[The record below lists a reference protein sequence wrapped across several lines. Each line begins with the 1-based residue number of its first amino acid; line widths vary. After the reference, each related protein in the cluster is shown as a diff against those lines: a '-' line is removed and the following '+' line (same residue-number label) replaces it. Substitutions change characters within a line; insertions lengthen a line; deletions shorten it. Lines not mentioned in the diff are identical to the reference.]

1 VVDKLGKEANNGRIK
16 ITLNENGGGFMFIF
30 SSGNQESF
38 YEMQDKINRK
48 LRSLRRLGLVLAAV
62 LVVLGIVLLFCP
74 QSVVLWIERGIA
86 VILGL
91 VGIVEIL
98 DYLSTSA
105 LFRQSLT
112 IVRGL
117 FDLLIAVLLLRADAE
132 MVITVF
138 AVLLGVSAIVIGIHK
153 LDYAMKLNYFR
164 VEGSGM
170 AIAGGVLSVIA
181 GICFLIS
188 PLSSAI
194 VLTTLIAAYC
204 ILGGIAL
211 FIEMLSFKNR

>member
-1 VVDKLGKEANNGRIK
+1 
-16 ITLNENGGGFMFIF
+16 MFIYN
-30 SSGNQESF
+30 SGQQESF
-38 YEMQDKINRK
+38 YEMQNKINRK
-48 LRSLRRLGLVLAAV
+48 LRSLRRLGLGLAAALV
-62 LVVLGIVLLFCP
+62 LLGIALLLCP
-74 QSVVLWIERGIA
+74 QSIVLWIERGIA

-91 VGIVEIL
+91 VGILEIV
-98 DYLSTSA
+98 DYLSTST

-117 FDLLIAVLLLRADAE
+117 LDLVIAVLLLRADAAQ
-132 MVITVF
+132 VISMLSF
-138 AVLLGVSAIVIGIHK
+138 ILGISVLLIGIHK
-153 LDYAMKLNYFR
+153 LDYAMKLNYFH
-164 VEGSGM
+164 VAGSGM
-170 AIAGGVLSVIA
+170 AILGGLLSILA
-181 GICFLIS
+181 GIGFLIS

>member
-1 VVDKLGKEANNGRIK
+1 MKCRIK
-16 ITLNENGGGFMFIF
+16 STVN
-30 SSGNQESF
+30 
-38 YEMQDKINRK
+38 Y
-48 LRSLRRLGLVLAAV
+48 RSLRRMGLGLAAA
-62 LVVLGIVLLFCP
+62 LVVLGIALLFCP

-164 VEGSGM
+164 GRGFRHGD
-170 AIAGGVLSVIA
+170 GGRRAFGDRGNLLSDQSVKLGDRA
-181 GICFLIS
+181 DDADCGILYTGRHRVVCRNAFL
-188 PLSSAI
+188 
-194 VLTTLIAAYC
+194 
-204 ILGGIAL
+204 
-211 FIEMLSFKNR
+211 

>member
-1 VVDKLGKEANNGRIK
+1 
-16 ITLNENGGGFMFIF
+16 MFIYN
-30 SSGNQESF
+30 SGQQESF
-38 YEMQDKINRK
+38 YEMQNKINRK
-48 LRSLRRLGLVLAAV
+48 LQSLRRLGLGLTAALVL
-62 LVVLGIVLLFCP
+62 LGIALLLCP
-74 QSVVLWIERGIA
+74 QSIVLWIERGIA

-91 VGIVEIL
+91 VGILEIV
-98 DYLSTSA
+98 DYLSTST

-117 FDLLIAVLLLRADAE
+117 LDLLIAVLLLRADAAQ
-132 MVITVF
+132 VITMLSF
-138 AVLLGVSAIVIGIHK
+138 ILGISALLIGIHK
-153 LDYAMKLNYFR
+153 LDYAMKLNYFH
-164 VEGSGM
+164 VAGSGM
-170 AIAGGVLSVIA
+170 AILGGLLSILA
-181 GICFLIS
+181 GIGFLIS

>member
-1 VVDKLGKEANNGRIK
+1 
-16 ITLNENGGGFMFIF
+16 MFIF

-48 LRSLRRLGLVLAAV
+48 LRSLRRLGLVLAVA

-188 PLSSAI
+188 PLNSAI

-211 FIEMLSFKNR
+211 FIEMLSFRNR

>member
-1 VVDKLGKEANNGRIK
+1 MAAA
-16 ITLNENGGGFMFIF
+16 
-30 SSGNQESF
+30 
-38 YEMQDKINRK
+38 
-48 LRSLRRLGLVLAAV
+48 LVL
-62 LVVLGIVLLFCP
+62 LGIALLLCP
-74 QSVVLWIERGIA
+74 QSIVLWIERGIA

-91 VGIVEIL
+91 VGILEIV
-98 DYLSTSA
+98 DYLSTST

-117 FDLLIAVLLLRADAE
+117 LDLVIAVLLLRADAAQ
-132 MVITVF
+132 VITMLSF
-138 AVLLGVSAIVIGIHK
+138 ILGISALLIGIHK
-153 LDYAMKLNYFR
+153 LDYAMKLNYFH
-164 VEGSGM
+164 VAGSGM
-170 AIAGGVLSVIA
+170 AILGGLLSILA
-181 GICFLIS
+181 GIGFLIS

>member
-1 VVDKLGKEANNGRIK
+1 
-16 ITLNENGGGFMFIF
+16 MFIF

-38 YEMQDKINRK
+38 CEMQDKINRK
-48 LRSLRRLGLVLAAV
+48 LRSLRRLGLVLAVA

>member
-1 VVDKLGKEANNGRIK
+1 
-16 ITLNENGGGFMFIF
+16 MFIF
-30 SSGNQESF
+30 SSGSQASF
-38 YEMQDKINRK
+38 YEMQNKINRK
-48 LRSLRRLGLVLAAV
+48 LRSLRRMGLGLAAA

-170 AIAGGVLSVIA
+170 AMAGGVLSVIA

-211 FIEMLSFKNR
+211 FVEMLSFKNR

>member
-1 VVDKLGKEANNGRIK
+1 
-16 ITLNENGGGFMFIF
+16 MFIF

-48 LRSLRRLGLVLAAV
+48 LRSLRRLGLVLAVA
-62 LVVLGIVLLFCP
+62 LVVLSIVLLFCP

>member
-1 VVDKLGKEANNGRIK
+1 
-16 ITLNENGGGFMFIF
+16 MFIYN
-30 SSGNQESF
+30 SGQQESF
-38 YEMQDKINRK
+38 YEMQNKINRK
-48 LRSLRRLGLVLAAV
+48 LRSLRRLGLAAALVL
-62 LVVLGIVLLFCP
+62 LGIALLLCP
-74 QSVVLWIERGIA
+74 QSIVLWIERGIA

-91 VGIVEIL
+91 VGILEIV
-98 DYLSTSA
+98 DYLSTST

-117 FDLLIAVLLLRADAE
+117 LDLVIAVLLLRADAAQ
-132 MVITVF
+132 VITMLSF
-138 AVLLGVSAIVIGIHK
+138 ILGISALLIGIHK
-153 LDYAMKLNYFR
+153 LDYAMKLNYFH
-164 VEGSGM
+164 VAGSGM
-170 AIAGGVLSVIA
+170 AILGGLLSILA
-181 GICFLIS
+181 GIGFLIS

>member
-1 VVDKLGKEANNGRIK
+1 
-16 ITLNENGGGFMFIF
+16 MFIF
-30 SSGNQESF
+30 SSGSQESF
-38 YEMQDKINRK
+38 YEMQNKINRK
-48 LRSLRRLGLVLAAV
+48 LRSLRRMGLGLAAA
-62 LVVLGIVLLFCP
+62 LVVLGIALLFCP

-170 AIAGGVLSVIA
+170 AMAGGVLSVIA

-211 FIEMLSFKNR
+211 YIEMLSFRNR

>member
-1 VVDKLGKEANNGRIK
+1 
-16 ITLNENGGGFMFIF
+16 MFIYN
-30 SSGNQESF
+30 SGQQESF
-38 YEMQDKINRK
+38 YEMQNKINRK
-48 LRSLRRLGLVLAAV
+48 LRSLCRLGLGLAAALV
-62 LVVLGIVLLFCP
+62 LLGIALLLCP
-74 QSVVLWIERGIA
+74 QSIVLWIERGIA

-91 VGIVEIL
+91 VGILEIV
-98 DYLSTSA
+98 DYLSTST

-117 FDLLIAVLLLRADAE
+117 LDLVIAVLFLRADAAQ
-132 MVITVF
+132 VITMLSF
-138 AVLLGVSAIVIGIHK
+138 ILGISALLIGIHK
-153 LDYAMKLNYFR
+153 LDYAMKLNYFH
-164 VEGSGM
+164 VAGSGM
-170 AIAGGVLSVIA
+170 AILGGLLSILA
-181 GICFLIS
+181 GIGFLIS

>member
-1 VVDKLGKEANNGRIK
+1 
-16 ITLNENGGGFMFIF
+16 MFIF

-48 LRSLRRLGLVLAAV
+48 LRSLRRLGLVLAVA

-164 VEGSGM
+164 VEGFP
-170 AIAGGVLSVIA
+170 AWRRRRRAFGVAAFVFCQSVKLGDRA
-181 GICFLIS
+181 DDADCGILYTGRHRVVYRNAFL
-188 PLSSAI
+188 
-194 VLTTLIAAYC
+194 
-204 ILGGIAL
+204 
-211 FIEMLSFKNR
+211 

>member
-1 VVDKLGKEANNGRIK
+1 MR
-16 ITLNENGGGFMFIF
+16 
-30 SSGNQESF
+30 SF
-38 YEMQDKINRK
+38 WGW
-48 LRSLRRLGLVLAAV
+48 S
-62 LVVLGIVLLFCP
+62 
-74 QSVVLWIERGIA
+74 
-86 VILGL
+86 
-91 VGIVEIL
+91 GIVEIL

-204 ILGGIAL
+204 IPGRHRIVHRNAFL
-211 FIEMLSFKNR
+211 

>member
-1 VVDKLGKEANNGRIK
+1 
-16 ITLNENGGGFMFIF
+16 MFIF
-30 SSGNQESF
+30 SSGSQESF
-38 YEMQDKINRK
+38 YEMQNKINRK
-48 LRSLRRLGLVLAAV
+48 LRSLRRMGLGLAAA
-62 LVVLGIVLLFCP
+62 LVVLGIALLFCP

-211 FIEMLSFKNR
+211 FVEMLSFKNR

>member
-1 VVDKLGKEANNGRIK
+1 
-16 ITLNENGGGFMFIF
+16 MFIYN
-30 SSGNQESF
+30 SGQQESF
-38 YEMQDKINRK
+38 YEMQNKINRK
-48 LRSLRRLGLVLAAV
+48 LQSLRRLGLGLAVALVL
-62 LVVLGIVLLFCP
+62 LGIALLLCP
-74 QSVVLWIERGIA
+74 QSIVLWIERGIA

-91 VGIVEIL
+91 VGILEIV
-98 DYLSTSA
+98 DYLSTST

-117 FDLLIAVLLLRADAE
+117 LDLLIAVLLLRADAAQ
-132 MVITVF
+132 VITMLSF
-138 AVLLGVSAIVIGIHK
+138 ILGISALLIGIHK
-153 LDYAMKLNYFR
+153 LDYAMKLNYFH
-164 VEGSGM
+164 VAGSGM
-170 AIAGGVLSVIA
+170 AILGGLLSILA
-181 GICFLIS
+181 GIGFLIS

>member
-1 VVDKLGKEANNGRIK
+1 
-16 ITLNENGGGFMFIF
+16 MFIYN
-30 SSGNQESF
+30 SGQQESF
-38 YEMQDKINRK
+38 YEMQNKINRK
-48 LRSLRRLGLVLAAV
+48 LRSLRRLGLGLAAALV
-62 LVVLGIVLLFCP
+62 LLGIALLLCP
-74 QSVVLWIERGIA
+74 QSIVLWIERGIA

-91 VGIVEIL
+91 VGILEIV
-98 DYLSTSA
+98 DYLSTST

-117 FDLLIAVLLLRADAE
+117 LDLLIAVLLLRADAAQ
-132 MVITVF
+132 VITMLSF
-138 AVLLGVSAIVIGIHK
+138 ILGISALLIGIHK
-153 LDYAMKLNYFR
+153 LDYAMKLNYFH
-164 VEGSGM
+164 VAGSGM
-170 AIAGGVLSVIA
+170 AILGGLLSIIA
-181 GICFLIS
+181 GIGFLIS

>member
-1 VVDKLGKEANNGRIK
+1 
-16 ITLNENGGGFMFIF
+16 MFIYN
-30 SSGNQESF
+30 SGQQESF
-38 YEMQDKINRK
+38 YEMQNKINRK
-48 LRSLRRLGLVLAAV
+48 LRSLRRLGLGLAAALV
-62 LVVLGIVLLFCP
+62 LLGIALLLCP
-74 QSVVLWIERGIA
+74 QSIVLWIERGIA

-91 VGIVEIL
+91 VGILEIV
-98 DYLSTSA
+98 DYLSTST

-117 FDLLIAVLLLRADAE
+117 LDLLIAVLLLRADAAQ
-132 MVITVF
+132 VITMLSF
-138 AVLLGVSAIVIGIHK
+138 ILGISALLIGIHK
-153 LDYAMKLNYFR
+153 LDYAMKLNYFH
-164 VEGSGM
+164 VAGSGM
-170 AIAGGVLSVIA
+170 AILGGLLSILA
-181 GICFLIS
+181 GIGFLIS

>member
-1 VVDKLGKEANNGRIK
+1 
-16 ITLNENGGGFMFIF
+16 MFIYN
-30 SSGNQESF
+30 SGQQESF
-38 YEMQDKINRK
+38 YEMQNKINRK
-48 LRSLRRLGLVLAAV
+48 LRSLRRLGLGLAAALV
-62 LVVLGIVLLFCP
+62 LLGIALLLCP
-74 QSVVLWIERGIA
+74 QSIVLWIERGIA

-91 VGIVEIL
+91 VGILEIV
-98 DYLSTSA
+98 DYLSTST

-117 FDLLIAVLLLRADAE
+117 LDLVIAVLLLRADAAQ
-132 MVITVF
+132 VITMLSF
-138 AVLLGVSAIVIGIHK
+138 ILGISALLIGIHK
-153 LDYAMKLNYFR
+153 LDYAMKLNYFH
-164 VEGSGM
+164 VAGSGM
-170 AIAGGVLSVIA
+170 AILGGLLSILA
-181 GICFLIS
+181 GIGFLIR

>member
-1 VVDKLGKEANNGRIK
+1 
-16 ITLNENGGGFMFIF
+16 MFIF
-30 SSGNQESF
+30 SSGSQESF
-38 YEMQDKINRK
+38 YEMQNKINRK
-48 LRSLRRLGLVLAAV
+48 LRSLRRMGLGLAAA
-62 LVVLGIVLLFCP
+62 LVVLGIALLFCP

-138 AVLLGVSAIVIGIHK
+138 AVLLSDSAIVIGIHK

-170 AIAGGVLSVIA
+170 AMAGGVLSVIA

-211 FIEMLSFKNR
+211 FVEMLSFKNR

>member
-1 VVDKLGKEANNGRIK
+1 
-16 ITLNENGGGFMFIF
+16 MFIYN
-30 SSGNQESF
+30 SGQQESF
-38 YEMQDKINRK
+38 YEMQNKINRK
-48 LRSLRRLGLVLAAV
+48 LQSLRRLGLGLAAALV
-62 LVVLGIVLLFCP
+62 LLGIALLLCP
-74 QSVVLWIERGIA
+74 QSIVLWIERGIA

-91 VGIVEIL
+91 VGILEIV
-98 DYLSTSA
+98 DYLSTST

-117 FDLLIAVLLLRADAE
+117 LDLVIAVLLLRADAAQ
-132 MVITVF
+132 VITMLSF
-138 AVLLGVSAIVIGIHK
+138 ILGISALLIGIHK
-153 LDYAMKLNYFR
+153 LDYAMKLNYFH
-164 VEGSGM
+164 VAGSGM
-170 AIAGGVLSVIA
+170 AILGGLLSILA
-181 GICFLIS
+181 GIGFLIS

>member
-1 VVDKLGKEANNGRIK
+1 
-16 ITLNENGGGFMFIF
+16 MFIF
-30 SSGNQESF
+30 SSGSQESF
-38 YEMQDKINRK
+38 YEMQNKINRK
-48 LRSLRRLGLVLAAV
+48 LRSLRRMGLGLAAA
-62 LVVLGIVLLFCP
+62 LVVLGFVLLFCL

-170 AIAGGVLSVIA
+170 AMAGGVLSVIA

-211 FIEMLSFKNR
+211 FVEMLSFKNR

>member
-1 VVDKLGKEANNGRIK
+1 
-16 ITLNENGGGFMFIF
+16 MFIYN
-30 SSGNQESF
+30 SGQQESF
-38 YEMQDKINRK
+38 YEMQNKINRK
-48 LRSLRRLGLVLAAV
+48 LRSLRRLGLGLAAALV
-62 LVVLGIVLLFCP
+62 LLGIALLLCP
-74 QSVVLWIERGIA
+74 QSIVLWIERGIA

-91 VGIVEIL
+91 VGILDIV
-98 DYLSTSA
+98 DYLSTST

-117 FDLLIAVLLLRADAE
+117 LDLLIAVLLLRADAAQ
-132 MVITVF
+132 VITMLSF
-138 AVLLGVSAIVIGIHK
+138 ILGISALLIGIHK
-153 LDYAMKLNYFR
+153 LDYAMKLNYFH
-164 VEGSGM
+164 VAGSGM
-170 AIAGGVLSVIA
+170 AILGGLLSILA
-181 GICFLIS
+181 GIGFLIS

>member
-1 VVDKLGKEANNGRIK
+1 
-16 ITLNENGGGFMFIF
+16 MFIF

-211 FIEMLSFKNR
+211 FIEMLSFRNRSGRNQNWISRNRRKSSSRM

>member
-1 VVDKLGKEANNGRIK
+1 
-16 ITLNENGGGFMFIF
+16 MFIF
-30 SSGNQESF
+30 SSGSQESF
-38 YEMQDKINRK
+38 YEMQNKINRK
-48 LRSLRRLGLVLAAV
+48 LRSLRRMGLGLAAA
-62 LVVLGIVLLFCP
+62 LVVLGIALLFCP
-74 QSVVLWIERGIA
+74 QSVVLWSERGIA

-170 AIAGGVLSVIA
+170 AMAGGVLSVIA

-211 FIEMLSFKNR
+211 FVEMLSFKNR

>member
-1 VVDKLGKEANNGRIK
+1 
-16 ITLNENGGGFMFIF
+16 MFIYN
-30 SSGNQESF
+30 SGQQESF
-38 YEMQDKINRK
+38 YEMQNKINRK
-48 LRSLRRLGLVLAAV
+48 LRSMRRLGLGLAAALV
-62 LVVLGIVLLFCP
+62 LLGIALLLCP
-74 QSVVLWIERGIA
+74 QSIVLWIERGIA

-91 VGIVEIL
+91 VGILEIV
-98 DYLSTSA
+98 DYLSTST

-117 FDLLIAVLLLRADAE
+117 LDLVIAVLLLRADAVQ
-132 MVITVF
+132 VITMLSF
-138 AVLLGVSAIVIGIHK
+138 ILGISALLIGIHK
-153 LDYAMKLNYFR
+153 LDYAMKLNYFH
-164 VEGSGM
+164 VAGSGM
-170 AIAGGVLSVIA
+170 AILGGLLSILA
-181 GICFLIS
+181 GIGFLIS

>member
-1 VVDKLGKEANNGRIK
+1 MKCRTKSTASCVPC
-16 ITLNENGGGFMFIF
+16 GGWGLSWQRFWSCSASCCCSVRSR
-30 SSGNQESF
+30 SSCGLSGE
-38 YEMQDKINRK
+38 
-48 LRSLRRLGLVLAAV
+48 LRSFWGW
-62 LVVLGIVLLFCP
+62 
-74 QSVVLWIERGIA
+74 S
-86 VILGL
+86 
-91 VGIVEIL
+91 GIVEIL

-204 ILGGIAL
+204 IPGRHRIVHRNAFL
-211 FIEMLSFKNR
+211 

>member
-1 VVDKLGKEANNGRIK
+1 
-16 ITLNENGGGFMFIF
+16 MFIYN
-30 SSGNQESF
+30 SGQQESF
-38 YEMQDKINRK
+38 YEMQNKINRK
-48 LRSLRRLGLVLAAV
+48 LRSLRRLGLGLAVALVL
-62 LVVLGIVLLFCP
+62 LGIALLLCP
-74 QSVVLWIERGIA
+74 QSIVLWIERGIA

-91 VGIVEIL
+91 VGILEIV
-98 DYLSTSA
+98 DYLSTST

-117 FDLLIAVLLLRADAE
+117 LDLLIAVLLLRADAAQ
-132 MVITVF
+132 VITMLSF
-138 AVLLGVSAIVIGIHK
+138 ILGISALLIGIHK
-153 LDYAMKLNYFR
+153 LDYAMKLNYFH
-164 VEGSGM
+164 VAGSGM
-170 AIAGGVLSVIA
+170 AILGGLLSILA
-181 GICFLIS
+181 GIGFLIS

>member
-1 VVDKLGKEANNGRIK
+1 
-16 ITLNENGGGFMFIF
+16 MFIYN
-30 SSGNQESF
+30 SGQQESF
-38 YEMQDKINRK
+38 YEMQNKINRK
-48 LRSLRRLGLVLAAV
+48 LRSLCRLGLGLAAALV
-62 LVVLGIVLLFCP
+62 LLGIALLLCP
-74 QSVVLWIERGIA
+74 QSIVLWIERGIA

-91 VGIVEIL
+91 VGILEIV
-98 DYLSTSA
+98 DYLSTST

-117 FDLLIAVLLLRADAE
+117 LDLVIAVLLLRADAAQ
-132 MVITVF
+132 VITMLSF
-138 AVLLGVSAIVIGIHK
+138 ILGISALLIGIHK
-153 LDYAMKLNYFR
+153 LDYAMKLNYFH
-164 VEGSGM
+164 VAGSGM
-170 AIAGGVLSVIA
+170 AILGGLLSILA
-181 GICFLIS
+181 GIGFLIS

>member
-1 VVDKLGKEANNGRIK
+1 
-16 ITLNENGGGFMFIF
+16 
-30 SSGNQESF
+30 
-38 YEMQDKINRK
+38 
-48 LRSLRRLGLVLAAV
+48 
-62 LVVLGIVLLFCP
+62 
-74 QSVVLWIERGIA
+74 
-86 VILGL
+86 
-91 VGIVEIL
+91 
-98 DYLSTSA
+98 
-105 LFRQSLT
+105 
-112 IVRGL
+112 
-117 FDLLIAVLLLRADAE
+117 

-170 AIAGGVLSVIA
+170 AMAGGVLSVIA

-211 FIEMLSFKNR
+211 FVEMLSFKNR

>member
-1 VVDKLGKEANNGRIK
+1 
-16 ITLNENGGGFMFIF
+16 
-30 SSGNQESF
+30 
-38 YEMQDKINRK
+38 
-48 LRSLRRLGLVLAAV
+48 
-62 LVVLGIVLLFCP
+62 
-74 QSVVLWIERGIA
+74 
-86 VILGL
+86 
-91 VGIVEIL
+91 
-98 DYLSTSA
+98 
-105 LFRQSLT
+105 
-112 IVRGL
+112 
-117 FDLLIAVLLLRADAE
+117 

-194 VLTTLIAAYC
+194 VLTTLIAAYW